1 MNGKIKIPPSVLAQ
15 LRDAAP
21 DALVTLTL
29 RTWTPLTTEEIIVLT
44 SLGGRLYYDNGMMAI
59 LTVPAQH
66 VGKIAEWECV
76 LEVCWADIAGPL
88 GKPDDEATKRDADA
102 K

>member
-1 MNGKIKIPPSVLAQ
+1 MKSSSKIPPSVLAQ
-15 LRDAAP
+15 IQDAAP

-29 RTWTPLTTEEIIVLT
+29 RTTTPLTTDENYVLT
-44 SLGGRLYYDNGMMAI
+44 SLGGRLYYDNGMMRI
-59 LTVPAQH
+59 LTVPAQY

-76 LEVCWADIAGPL
+76 LEVCWADNAGPL
-88 GKPDDEATKRDADA
+88 GKPDDEATKREDGG